1 MESINGVT
9 CIKGEIHSILTLMRL
24 QTPSSATEVLRQAFH
39 HLSECLEGKYF
50 LSELNCVLY
59 LGISYEIYD
68 Y

>member
-24 QTPSSATEVLRQAFH
+24 QSTSSSTETLRHAFH
-39 HLSECLEGKYF
+39 RLSETLEGKYF

-59 LGISYEIYD
+59 LGKLNH
-68 Y
+68 